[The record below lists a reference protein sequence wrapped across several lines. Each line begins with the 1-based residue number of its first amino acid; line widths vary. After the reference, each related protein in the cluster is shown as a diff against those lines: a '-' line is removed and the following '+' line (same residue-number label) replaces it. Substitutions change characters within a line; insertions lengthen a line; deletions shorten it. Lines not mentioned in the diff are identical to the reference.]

1 MALEPPKII
10 GRGTWLDRVAYEI
23 LEREEKLGRKN
34 DLIRV
39 ESGLGASGIPH
50 IGNYSDA
57 ARAYGVKLALDSMG
71 VKSELIAFS
80 DDKDGLRKVPAGLP
94 KWLSKYIGFP
104 VSSVPDPFED
114 HASYGAHMIGL
125 LLDALDKTGVKYRS
139 VSGTQAYKDG
149 LFNKQIDLILS
160 DAKRVGDII
169 KETMGQE
176 KYTEVLPYFPVCE
189 NCGRIYT
196 TKALEYDRQRHVV
209 RYSCDGMELRG
220 EMLKGCGHVGEVD
233 VFSGNGKL
241 SWKVEFAARWSALKI
256 NYEAYGKEL
265 IDSVKAN
272 DRIMEEILH
281 EPPPYHTRYEHF
293 LDKTGAKVSKSV
305 GNVLAPQ
312 LWLEYAP
319 PQTLLL
325 LMYKRSVGSRAIWI
339 KDIPTYIAELDDL
352 EDVYFG
358 RKEIQDPKE
367 HARLRGLYEY
377 VWGLEP
383 PDSPSVHVPH
393 NLLVYLV
400 KVAPKGQEK
409 EFALERLAGYGYR
422 IEPNDERFQQRLE
435 YAMNWARDMETISTG
450 SVELGRAERDAVLEL
465 AGVVNASGDE
475 DYLQNA
481 AFIIAR
487 KHNLQTG
494 AFFKTLY
501 RILIGSDSGPRL
513 GPYILAMGRENVA
526 AALAGAVRKASQKNG
541 DNNPSG
547 SDSRGQT

>member
-1 MALEPPKII
+1 MALETPLII
-10 GRGTWLDRVAYEI
+10 GRGTWLDRVAAEI
-23 LEREEKLGRKN
+23 MERETKLGRTY
-34 DLIRV
+34 DMIRV

-57 ARAYGVKLALDSMG
+57 ARAYGVKLALENIG
-71 VKSELIAFS
+71 VKAELIAFS

-104 VSSVPDPFED
+104 VSSIPDPFED
-114 HASYGAHMIGL
+114 HLSYGAHMSGL
-125 LLDALDKTGVKYRS
+125 LLDALDKTGIKYRG

-149 LFNKQIDLILS
+149 LFNHQIDKILTN
-160 DAKRVGDII
+160 AKQVGEII

-189 NCGRIYT
+189 SCGRVYT
-196 TKALEYDRQRHVV
+196 TKALEYIRERHSV

-220 EMLKGCGHVGEVD
+220 DMLEGCGHKGEVD

-272 DRIMEEILH
+272 DRIMEEVLD

-312 LWLEYAP
+312 LWLRYAP
-319 PQTLLL
+319 SQTLLL
-325 LMYKRSVGSRAIWI
+325 LMYKRSVGSRAIWV
-339 KDIPTYIAELDDL
+339 KDIPTYIAELDEL

-358 RKEIQDPKE
+358 RKPIKDTKE
-367 HARLRGLYEY
+367 LARLRGLYEY
-377 VWGLEP
+377 AWGLSP
-383 PDSPSVHVPH
+383 PKKPSIHVPH
-393 NLLVYLV
+393 NLLVYLAR
-400 KVAPKGQEK
+400 VAPKDREK
-409 EFALERLAGYGYR
+409 EFIVEKLAGYGYR
-422 IEPNDERFQQRLE
+422 VDSADSDFNARLE
-435 YAMNWARDMETISTG
+435 HATNWAKDVDVISTG
-450 SVELGRAERDAVLEL
+450 TVEIGSGEREAILEL
-465 AGVVNASGDE
+465 AGIVNASSDE

-481 AFIIAR
+481 IFTIAR
-487 KHNLQTG
+487 KNNLQTG
-494 AFFKTLY
+494 QFFKTLY
-501 RILIGSDSGPRL
+501 RVLIGADSGPRL

-526 AALAGAVRKASQKNG
+526 AALAGAARMASK
-541 DNNPSG
+541 
-547 SDSRGQT
+547 

>member
-1 MALEPPKII
+1 LALEPPQII
-10 GRGTWLDRVAYEI
+10 GRGTWLDRVASEI
-23 LEREEKLGRKN
+23 LDREKKLGRSPS
-34 DLIRV
+34 LIRV
-39 ESGLGASGIPH
+39 ESGLGTSGVPH

-57 ARAYGVKLALDSMG
+57 ARAYGVKLALESMG
-71 VKSELIAFS
+71 SKAELIAFS

-94 KWLSKYIGFP
+94 KSLSKYIGFP
-104 VSSVPDPFED
+104 VSSIPDPFGC
-114 HASYGAHMIGL
+114 HGSYGAHMSGL

-149 LFNKQIDLILS
+149 LFNQQIDKILS
-160 DAKRVGDII
+160 NAKRVGEII

-176 KYTEVLPYFPVCE
+176 KYTEVLPYFPVCQ

-196 TKALEYDRQRHVV
+196 TKALEYIRERHVV

-220 EMLKGCGHVGEVD
+220 ETLKGCGDKGEVD

-241 SWKVEFAARWSALKI
+241 SWKVEFAARWSGLQI

-312 LWLEYAP
+312 LWLRYAP

-325 LMYKRSVGSRAIWI
+325 LMYKRSVGSRAIWV
-339 KDIPTYIAELDDL
+339 KDIPTYIAELDEL
-352 EDVYFG
+352 EDIYFG
-358 RKEIQDPKE
+358 RKLVKDLKE
-367 HARLRGLYEY
+367 LARLRGLYEY
-377 VWGLEP
+377 AWHLSP
-383 PDSPSVHVPH
+383 PKKPSVHVPH

-400 KVAPKGQEK
+400 KVAPKGREK
-409 EFALERLAGYGYR
+409 EFVLEKLAVYGYKV
-422 IEPNDERFQQRLE
+422 EADDQRFQDRLE
-435 YAMNWARDMETISTG
+435 HAINWAREVETITTG
-450 SVELGRAERDAVLEL
+450 TVEIQPAERDAILEL
-465 AGVVNASGDE
+465 AGIVNASDDE
-475 DYLQNA
+475 NYLQNA
-481 AFIIAR
+481 IFTIAR
-487 KHNLQTG
+487 KHGLQTG
-494 AFFKTLY
+494 QFFKTLY
-501 RILIGSDSGPRL
+501 RVLIGSDSGPRL

-526 AALAGAVRKASQKNG
+526 AALAGAARMASK
-541 DNNPSG
+541 
-547 SDSRGQT
+547 